1 MILDHLVNYEKYV
14 GLHPAFAKAFEFLA
28 EMSPDMDGTYELDGR
43 DLYCIVDTVE
53 GRGREGRKMEVHKK
67 YIDIQYVVTGKDVM
81 GWDSV
86 EEDAPGEDYNE
97 EKDIRF
103 IAPEPVAWIDVPPGY
118 FAIFYPEDAHM
129 PLACDNEMKKV
140 VVKVK
145 IQD

>member
-1 MILDHLVNYEKYV
+1 MILDHLVNYQRYAD
-14 GLHPAFAKAFEFLA
+14 LHPAFARAFEFLA
-28 EMSPDMDGTYELDGR
+28 EMSPDMEGTYELDGR
-43 DLYCIVDTVE
+43 NLYCIVEATT
-53 GRGREGRKMEVHKK
+53 GRGREGRKMEVHRK
-67 YIDIQYVVTGKDVM
+67 YIDIQYVVSGKDVM

-103 IAPEPVAWIDVPPGY
+103 IDPVPVAWLDVPTGY

-145 IQD
+145 MQD